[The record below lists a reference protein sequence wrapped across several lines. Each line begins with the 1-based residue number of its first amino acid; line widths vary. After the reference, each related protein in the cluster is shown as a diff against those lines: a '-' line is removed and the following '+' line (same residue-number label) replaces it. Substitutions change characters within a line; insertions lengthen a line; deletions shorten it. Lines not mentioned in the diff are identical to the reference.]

1 MLDERTLRI
10 LPTDAF
16 ARRTRLARTGA
27 GPAGAEPDCPPITR
41 TVLAAILFST
51 VFLTRF
57 ALSSSATHSE
67 LSLVLVVLLLGV
79 ALLVLTGGLKVHVT
93 RAVLFGVTMVAML
106 LSTLMNIGHQT
117 SSTSLLN
124 LLALYFCYIFV
135 APGEGTYAWAIRLF
149 RRFMLIVAIAGI
161 AQFFAQFALHGPTL
175 FTFQGIVP
183 DNLLSHGF
191 NYVIPVSGLN
201 NINKS
206 NGFFLVEPS
215 SMSQMMTLAIIV
227 ELLYFR
233 ASWRL
238 AVLGLGLLL
247 AFSGT
252 GLVMF
257 VLVVPWLL
265 VRTGRGV
272 LVAIAVP
279 VLILAIAVG
288 AVTHIDQA
296 FNRASEFSDTQ
307 SSGFARFISPF
318 YLFRDYILPYL
329 STTLFGLGPGS
340 IEPFFSKTSYL
351 IFDPTWGKL
360 FFEYGLVGTLP
371 FAVFVLYSFFA
382 GARSGWLSLALF
394 IDYLVMGGNLLDAR
408 LNALILFLVV
418 FQGRPA
424 VARRPRLYRRLEY
437 PAGEPA
443 QPAAQRFIGA
453 KG

>member
-10 LPTDAF
+10 LPMRTVAAAER
-16 ARRTRLARTGA
+16 ARF
-27 GPAGAEPDCPPITR
+27 EPDCPPITR
-41 TVLAAILFST
+41 TVLSAILFST

-57 ALSSSATHSE
+57 ALSASGSRTE
-67 LSLVLVVLLLGV
+67 LALVLVVLLLGV
-79 ALLVLTGGLKVHVT
+79 ALLVLTGGLRVHVT

-106 LSTLMNIGHQT
+106 LSTGMNIGHQI
-117 SSTSLLN
+117 SPTSLLN

-135 APGEGTYAWAIRLF
+135 APGEDTYAWAIRLF
-149 RRFMLIVAIAGI
+149 RRFMLIIAIVGI
-161 AQFFAQFALHGPTL
+161 IQFFAQFAMHGPML

-183 DNLLSHGF
+183 DNLVSHGF

-201 NINKS
+201 NVNKS

-247 AFSGT
+247 SFSGT
-252 GLVMF
+252 GLIMF
-257 VLVVPWLL
+257 ALVVPALL
-265 VRTGRGV
+265 VRTGRGAI
-272 LVAIAVP
+272 VAIAVP
-279 VLILAIAVG
+279 VMILLAAVG
-288 AVTHIDQA
+288 ASIHIDQA
-296 FNRASEFSDTQ
+296 FNRINEFANPQ

-318 YLFRDYILPYL
+318 YLFGDYILPYFT
-329 STTLFGLGPGS
+329 TTLFGMGPGS
-340 IEPFFSKTSYL
+340 IEPFFTKTSYT

-360 FFEYGLVGTLP
+360 FFEYGLMGTIP
-371 FAVFVLYSFFA
+371 FAIFMLYSFFA

-424 VARRPRLYRRLEY
+424 AARRPRPHHLYGGLGHY
-437 PAGEPA
+437 PGDEAA
-443 QPAAQRFIGA
+443 QSPPQRFIRAEG
-453 KG
+453 